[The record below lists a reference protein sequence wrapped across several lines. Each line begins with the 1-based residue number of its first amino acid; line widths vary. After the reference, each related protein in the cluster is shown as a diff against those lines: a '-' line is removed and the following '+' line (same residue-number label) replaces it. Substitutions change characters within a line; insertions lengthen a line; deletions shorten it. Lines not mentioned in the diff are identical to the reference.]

1 MKPFADRN
9 HKTIGAVALA
19 VILVVVGVAV
29 NFSRL
34 TFFTS
39 NTAYHADLADA
50 GSLVNGEQ
58 VTVAGTR
65 VGAIT
70 GLHLEGAHVRLD
82 FNVQPHVRL
91 GSLTGLTVKVL
102 SPLGQEYVQLTSAG
116 PGQLPAG
123 ATIPESRT
131 AGTATILSTLNQTG
145 QTLGAINEQ
154 QVSQSLAVLN
164 QDLGGTSPA
173 ATAAVISGLGR
184 LSNIII
190 DRQSEL
196 SALVNEA
203 NTVTAT
209 LNAHRGQLI
218 DLIGQGNLIL
228 QVVQERQADIK
239 GVLDAATALSN
250 EVSSIITNKQSDLSA
265 LLTNLQ
271 TAAGVLARDSGTLA
285 NAVPLLSGLATYL
298 ANATGNGPFFDA
310 ISPTLL
316 LDDHLVQQ
324 CAQPGMTPPYSTLS
338 HGCNA

>member
-9 HKTIGAVALA
+9 HKTLGAVALA
-19 VILVVVGVAV
+19 VILVVVGIAV

-34 TFFTS
+34 TFFSS
-39 NTAYHADLADA
+39 NTAYHADIADA

-65 VGAIT
+65 VGTIT

-82 FNVQPHVRL
+82 FNVRPSVRL

-116 PGQLPAG
+116 PGRLAPG
-123 ATIPESRT
+123 ATIPEART
-131 AGTATILSTLNQTG
+131 SGTATILSTLNQAG

-164 QDLGGTSPA
+164 QDLSGTTPT
-173 ATAAVISGLGR
+173 ATAAVIAGLGR
-184 LSNIII
+184 LSDVIIG
-190 DRQSEL
+190 RQSQL

-228 QVVQERQADIK
+228 QVVKERQADIK
-239 GVLDAATALSN
+239 QILDATTALSN

-271 TAAGVLARDSGTLA
+271 TAAGVLARDSGTLS
-285 NAVPLLSGLATYL
+285 NVMPLLSGLSTYL

-310 ISPTLL
+310 VAPTLL

-324 CAQPGMTPPYSTLS
+324 CSPPGATPPFSLTSY
-338 HGCNA
+338 GCNA